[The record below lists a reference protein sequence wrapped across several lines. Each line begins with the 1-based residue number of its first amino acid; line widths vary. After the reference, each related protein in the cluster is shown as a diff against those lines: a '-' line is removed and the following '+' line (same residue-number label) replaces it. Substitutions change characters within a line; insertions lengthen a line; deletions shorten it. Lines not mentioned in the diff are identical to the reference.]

1 MMAQAQPP
9 TALIAANN
17 TLALGALSYLR
28 NSNIR
33 VPEDISFMCYGE
45 LQNSALLYIDPSY
58 STLSPNT
65 MGERAARFLLD
76 RMGNANVFNRQ
87 AIFESQIV
95 IGKSVQN
102 A

>member
-1 MMAQAQPP
+1 
-9 TALIAANN
+9 
-17 TLALGALSYLR
+17 
-28 NSNIR
+28 
-33 VPEDISFMCYGE
+33 
-45 LQNSALLYIDPSY
+45 
-58 STLSPNT
+58 